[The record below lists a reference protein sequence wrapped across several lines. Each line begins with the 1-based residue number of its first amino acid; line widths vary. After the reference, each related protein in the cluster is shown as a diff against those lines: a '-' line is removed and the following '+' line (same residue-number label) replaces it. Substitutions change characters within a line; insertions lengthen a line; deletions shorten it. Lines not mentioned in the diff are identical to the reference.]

1 MKVHSSLFLIL
12 MLLGMSVGLYAQ
24 NEDCTFSVEGTILD
38 VETKEAIPFVTVKVK
53 GTERVVLSDIEGYF
67 IIENLCTDDNTL
79 IVSCF
84 GYCDSECEDHHK
96 HGKSPHIYLTQ
107 DVVHL
112 GAVTIE
118 AERIKEEGTESLAQI
133 SINKEQLNSL
143 SPQSLGDAIAGVE
156 GVTVV
161 SSGTNV
167 QLPVIHGLYGNRISV
182 LNNDLKHGFQNWG
195 NDHAP
200 EIDITASHNVTILKG
215 AAGVRY
221 GPEALGG
228 AISVKPNPL
237 YLNEPFY
244 TNIKSSYQTNGQ
256 GFGTSFESGQATD
269 KLSYYFGG
277 KFQKVGDLS
286 APDYSL
292 TNTGKEEL
300 GANAGI
306 RYYAEKW
313 DFKLYYSFVD
323 QDLAL
328 LRSAV
333 ADSGNAFARAVE
345 ADVPTFVQPFSYAIG
360 EPNQQTQHHFGK
372 AEINWWYSDHGN
384 LTFRAGRQ
392 LNKRQEF
399 DVRRNADA
407 PIIDLDLITG
417 DYQIEWTHPD
427 WNKLE
432 GIVGVQLY
440 TQNND
445 NNPGTFTTAFI
456 PNYNSTRY
464 SAFAIENLKI
474 EKNTFELGLRVDFE
488 NNKIVGRE
496 TSQEIFRDDYSFSNV
511 TASFG
516 YIKEI
521 SDNTT
526 FRTNI
531 GTAWRTPN
539 VAELYSFGQQG
550 FAATF
555 GLLRYQT
562 NNEGE
567 IVSNGVTLLAD
578 SNVSPEVGY
587 KFINELTTQKDKSK
601 ITLTAYGHYLENY
614 IYDRPVGVTGT
625 LFGPLP
631 LFIFEQTNALFL
643 GADFTWQQDW
653 SQATEGT
660 FALSYLWSRNIE
672 DNEALIEQ
680 PPIRLNYKFAWQ
692 APSFLGTTESKFSI
706 QPSYTFSQ
714 FNAPRTV
721 TPAQII
727 NGSEVVTIDSE
738 IFDFRDAPEG
748 YFLLNATWNAKWKN
762 LSGSIAVQNLLN
774 TNYRDYLNS
783 LRYFADEPGIN
794 FVVTLN
800 YSFNGGK

>member
-1 MKVHSSLFLIL
+1 MKGRSRLLFVFIALGLSL
-12 MLLGMSVGLYAQ
+12 GLHAQ
-24 NEDCTFSVEGTILD
+24 NEDCIFSVEGTILD
-38 VETKEAIPFVTVKVK
+38 VETKEPIPFVTIKVK
-53 GTERVVLSDIEGYF
+53 GTERVVLSDIDGNF
-67 IIENLCTDDNTL
+67 IIEDLCKEDNTL

-84 GYCDSECEDHHK
+84 GYCDSECEDHHQ

-107 DVVHL
+107 DVVNL

-118 AERIKEEGTESLAQI
+118 AARIKEEGTESLSQI
-133 SINKEQLNSL
+133 SINKEELNSL
-143 SPQSLGDAIAGVE
+143 SPQSLGDAISEIE
-156 GVTVV
+156 GVTVL
-161 SSGTNV
+161 SAGSNV
-167 QLPVIHGLYGNRISV
+167 QLPVIHGLYGNRIAL

-195 NDHAP
+195 SDHAP

-244 TNIKSSYQTNGQ
+244 TEIKTSYQTNGR

-277 KFQKVGDLS
+277 KYNKIGDLF

-300 GANAGI
+300 AANAGI

-323 QDLAL
+323 QNLAL
-328 LRSAV
+328 LRSSV
-333 ADSGNAFARAVE
+333 ADSGNAFANAVNAE
-345 ADVPTFVQPFSYAIG
+345 VPAFVQPFSYAIG

-432 GIVGVQLY
+432 GIVGLQLY

-456 PNYNSTRY
+456 PNYTSTRY
-464 SAFAIENLKI
+464 SAFIIENLKV
-474 EKNTFELGLRVDFE
+474 EENTFELGFRFDFE
-488 NNKIVGRE
+488 ENNIVGRE
-496 TSQEIFRDDYSFSNV
+496 TSQEVFRDNYSFSNV
-511 TASFG
+511 TASLG

-521 SDNTT
+521 SDHTT

-539 VAELYSFGQQG
+539 VAELFSFGQQG
-550 FAATF
+550 FSAAF
-555 GLLRYQT
+555 GLLRYQV
-562 NNEGE
+562 NDEGE
-567 IVSNGVTLLAD
+567 IVANGVTRLSD
-578 SNVSPEVGY
+578 SEVSPEVGY
-587 KFINELTTQKDKSK
+587 KFINEISTQKDKSK

-614 IYDRPVGVTGT
+614 IFDRPVGVTGT
-625 LFGPLP
+625 LSGPLP
-631 LFIFEQTNALFL
+631 LFIFEQANALFL
-643 GADFTWQQDW
+643 GTDFTWQQEWND
-653 SQATEGT
+653 SLEGT
-660 FALSYLWSRNIE
+660 FSLSYLWSRNIE

-680 PPIRLNYKFAWQ
+680 PPIRLNYKLAWET
-692 APSFLGTTESKFSI
+692 PLFFGTTESKLSL

-714 FNAPRTV
+714 FAAPRTV
-721 TPAQII
+721 DPAQII
-727 NGSEVVTIDSE
+727 DGTETITIDSE

-748 YFLLNATWNAKWKN
+748 YFLLNAAWHGKWKN
-762 LSGSIAVQNLLN
+762 LSGSLAVQNIFN

-783 LRYFADEPGIN
+783 LRYFADESGIN
-794 FVVTLN
+794 FVATLK
-800 YSFNGGK
+800 YSFNGGN